1 MPTKR
6 DTTGRLRA
14 TPNASPG
21 ARVIVPVAYRNP
33 YSPGMPVEVLRLSEL
48 RAKAPPEFLRSAQ
61 RTDFLVLLLAD
72 SELVHEVDFE
82 RIRVP
87 REHLLVVGA
96 GQVQRFTHAT
106 EGDGWL
112 LLVSGD
118 LLEHGCPQACAVP
131 VALGHHRSR
140 VRWLFGEL
148 RRISFEPSTPQ
159 TRRLAFHL
167 VHVVVCS
174 LGEAPSELA
183 PETSVATV
191 FQILKR
197 EVERRYAS
205 TRVVEDY
212 AKSTGYSS
220 KTLARACHAL
230 TGQSAKAFIDARVL
244 LEARRLLAH
253 TSLTVGQIAVR
264 LGFSEATN
272 FSKFFRH
279 HARETALEF
288 RARQSQ
294 H

>member
-1 MPTKR
+1 MPGTR
-6 DTTGRLRA
+6 DKTGKLRA
-14 TPNASPG
+14 APSASSD

-33 YSPGMPVEVLRLSEL
+33 HSPGMPVEVLRLSEL
-48 RAKAPPEFLRSAQ
+48 RAKAPPEFLRRAQ
-61 RTDFLVLLLAD
+61 RADFLVLVLAD
-72 SELVHEVDFE
+72 SDLVHEVDFQS
-82 RIRVP
+82 IRGP
-87 REHLLVVGA
+87 RGHLLVVGA

-106 EGDGWL
+106 AGDGWL
-112 LLVSGD
+112 LFVSGD
-118 LLEHGCPQACAVP
+118 LLERGAPHEWAGPI
-131 VALGHHRSR
+131 ALGRHRSR

-148 RRISFEPSTPQ
+148 RRTSFDPSTPQ
-159 TRRLAFHL
+159 TRRLAYHL
-167 VHVVVCS
+167 VQLLVCS
-174 LGEAPSELA
+174 LGEAPAELA
-183 PETSVATV
+183 TETSVATV
-191 FQILKR
+191 FHILKR

-294 H
+294 R